1 MKKTILF
8 IIGLLCVVADMYG
21 IGLSVAGSALLGYSP
36 FLSQRQLVRGVDA
49 LTGVNPRGRHRPA
62 SDRQI
67 LQRLVDH
74 ADGPGP
80 APATGQLTPQ
90 VGNPGFIAQ
99 FDALVIPKFF
109 TVVTATGVWTAST
122 AAAVAAAQ
130 PTLANPLPCF
140 LFGNSDMAGG
150 FARLRQLFPLTG
162 WTYETAF
169 IYGAD
174 SGPTVGVNTLD
185 ATAKSVLR
193 VGDLVQPVYLTAA
206 PTMYVA
212 FVIVRCPQ
220 TAYGSLVDALNSDS
234 FQLNM
239 IRQTMADSTAP
250 SLAQYA
256 NQIMPFNLS
265 LFGKFSADQTSPNS
279 FKIPEQQQQNI
290 VDIPMVLMVDKQI
303 ALGMY
308 LNYDVPTQ
316 MQLSFFVNQVIKA
329 AR

>member
-1 MKKTILF
+1 MKKFILF
-8 IIGLLCVVADMYG
+8 SIGLLCILVDMYG
-21 IGLSVAGSALLGYSP
+21 GGLSVGVGAVLGYSP
-36 FLSQRQLVRGVDA
+36 FIASPVRVQRVDNYA
-49 LTGVNPRGRHRPA
+49 GTANARGRQRPVV
-62 SDRQI
+62 DRAI
-67 LQRLVDH
+67 LSRLVDH
-74 ADGPGP
+74 ADGP
-80 APATGQLTPQ
+80 APANGQLIPQ

-99 FDALVIPKFF
+99 FDVLVIPKFF
-109 TVVTATGVWTAST
+109 TVVVATGVWTAST

-140 LFGNSDMAGG
+140 LFGNSDMSGG

-162 WTYETAF
+162 WGYETAF

-185 ATAKSVLR
+185 ATAKAVLR
-193 VGDLVQPVYLTAA
+193 VGDLVQPVFLTSGA
-206 PTMYVA
+206 TMYVA
-212 FVIVRCPQ
+212 FVINRCPQ

-234 FQLNM
+234 FQINM
-239 IRQTMADSTAP
+239 IRQTMADSVAA

-316 MQLSFFVNQVIKA
+316 MQLSFFVNHVIKA